1 MRFYSLDVTYSDTIG
16 LAAQNYF
23 AAPGVRS
30 IPSKNR
36 RIISWPSRLAPPGD
50 IHTSD
55 RKPEEEALKAVVAE
69 RGRVTIPKRFRERL
83 DIRPGTILEFR
94 EEADK
99 LIAEKS
105 EMAGALDRW

>member
-1 MRFYSLDVTYSDTIG
+1 
-16 LAAQNYF
+16 
-23 AAPGVRS
+23 
-30 IPSKNR
+30 
-36 RIISWPSRLAPPGD
+36 
-50 IHTSD
+50 
-55 RKPEEEALKAVVAE
+55 VVAE